1 MSEPYDPLL
10 TQIMPRFVI
19 LNFRKFFFSQEKRVP
34 QHRECMKY
42 KCEKFCTQV
51 RYDGEICSSDVNT
64 HKAHLL
70 LKSTCIYCTL
80 KLLLSEFI
88 TKTCT
93 FNLLHVS

>member
-51 RYDGEICSSDVNT
+51 RYDGEICSSDVSPFVT
-64 HKAHLL
+64 KEYMYQLYFKA
-70 LKSTCIYCTL
+70 CT
-80 KLLLSEFI
+80 E
-88 TKTCT
+88 
-93 FNLLHVS
+93 